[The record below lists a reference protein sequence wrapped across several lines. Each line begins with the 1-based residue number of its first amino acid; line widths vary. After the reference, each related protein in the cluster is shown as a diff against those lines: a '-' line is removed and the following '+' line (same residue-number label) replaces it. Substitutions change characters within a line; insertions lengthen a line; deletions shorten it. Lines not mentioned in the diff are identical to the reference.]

1 MAASTILAVLTVL
14 MILSKGRIMLAMV
27 ASVNIPMSGV
37 MVVAVAEWTT
47 AVAFKVIKIP
57 DIADEEEVEDTSE
70 TMKVEAEWVQDR

>member
-37 MVVAVAEWTT
+37 MVVAAVEWTT
-47 AVAFKVIKIP
+47 AVAFKVIRIP
-57 DIADEEEVEDTSE
+57 DIEDEEEVEATSE
-70 TMKVEAEWVQDR
+70 TMKDEAAWVQDK

>member
-37 MVVAVAEWTT
+37 MVVAAVEWTT